1 MANDLRNKKMF
12 SKNYIIPVLI
22 TTLCSMQALAGE
34 SVNKT
39 LDVKDVKS
47 VFIENVR
54 GKVEIKSWS
63 QSKVSVKGEL
73 DDQTT
78 EFVFE
83 QNGSAVNIKV
93 QIPNNSKGK
102 NYKGSDLIIHIP
114 EESAV
119 EFTGVSTSL
128 VLKNLLS
135 DSEIKTVSGD
145 IEMDTGR
152 GHISLSTV
160 SGDIDAKDLDGKIY
174 LSSVSG
180 DVNDANS
187 TGRINLRSV
196 SGSIETS
203 STASEVSLS
212 AVSGD
217 IDFDLASVEEFDLS
231 TVSGDIKGKFGL
243 DSDGH
248 LKMSTV
254 SGNMSLGFIKP
265 VDASFRLKANAGGD
279 IVNKL
284 TDDRTKYAKYGP
296 GAKLNF
302 STGNGT
308 ASVKGTTVSG
318 TIKLYYK

>member
-1 MANDLRNKKMF
+1 MI
-12 SKNYIIPVLI
+12 SKNNIIPVLM
-22 TTLCSMQALAGE
+22 TTLFSMQALAGE

-39 LDVKDVKS
+39 LDVEGVKS

-54 GKVEIKSWS
+54 GKVEIKSWD
-63 QSKVSVKGEL
+63 QSKVAVKGEL

-78 EFVFE
+78 EFIFE
-83 QNGSAVNIKV
+83 QSGSTVNIKV
-93 QIPNNSKGK
+93 QIPNNSKNR
-102 NYKGSDLIIHIP
+102 NYKGSDLVIHIP

-119 EFTGVSTSL
+119 EFIGVSTSL
-128 VLKNLLS
+128 VLKNLLA

-145 IEMDTGR
+145 IDIETGK

-160 SGDIDAKDLDGKIY
+160 SGDIDARDLDGKIY

-180 DVNDANS
+180 DVSDANS
-187 TGRINLRSV
+187 AGRINLRSV

-243 DSDGH
+243 SADGH

-254 SGNMSLGFIKP
+254 SGNMSLGFIEP
-265 VDASFRLKANAGGD
+265 VDANFRLKANAGGD

-284 TDDRTKYAKYGP
+284 TDDKTTYAKYGP
-296 GAKLNF
+296 GAKLSF
-302 STGNGT
+302 STGSGS